1 MLFLTMRGRRNMRTT
16 VAACVIVI
24 LGSMLPQCLAQEIGD
39 KGGPTYPLAI
49 LNFEERGL
57 GVKDYGAKIGD
68 LVFARLADKTQL
80 QLVDRNDMKKTLE
93 EMELNLS
100 GAVKPSDGLR
110 FGQLTGAKLLVTGSI
125 LTVDKKLVIVAKI
138 IGTETTRV
146 FAATVEGRISDDLQP
161 LVERLGDKIVEMIDK
176 NGEKLVAKA
185 ASPDDRIAALR
196 EKLGKGPRPSVMV
209 RIPERH
215 VGQVVADPAAQT
227 ELMKMFR
234 ELGFEVLDP
243 DEASKGKADILVTG
257 EGISELAI
265 RRGNLVSVKAR
276 VEVKAT
282 DRKTGQVLVS
292 DRQTAMV
299 VDLTEQLAGKSAL
312 QEASAILATRMLPK
326 IQAVP

>member
-1 MLFLTMRGRRNMRTT
+1 MRTIVAT
-16 VAACVIVI
+16 CAACVIAI
-24 LGSMLPQCLAQEIGD
+24 LGSALPQCIAQD
-39 KGGPTYPLAI
+39 KGEKAGPTYPLAI

-68 LVFARLADKTQL
+68 LLFARLADKTQL
-80 QLVDRNDMKKTLE
+80 QLVDRNDLKKTLE
-93 EMELNLS
+93 EIELNLS
-100 GAVKPSDGLR
+100 GAVKPGDGLR
-110 FGQLTGAKLLVTGSI
+110 VGQLTGAKLLVIGSI
-125 LTVDKKLVIVAKI
+125 LTVDKKLVVVAKI

-146 FAATVEGRISDDLQP
+146 SVASVEGRISDDLQP
-161 LVERLGDKIVEMIDK
+161 LVERLGEKIVEMIDK
-176 NGEKLVAKA
+176 NGDKLVAKA
-185 ASPDDRIAALR
+185 ETPVDRIASLR

-243 DEASKGKADILVTG
+243 EEASKGKADILVTG

-299 VDLTEQLAGKSAL
+299 VDLTEQLAGKAAL

-326 IQAVP
+326 LTAPR